1 MRKFILILI
10 AVLSITGL
18 SITRSA
24 FSVESMEKCDH
35 SCAKCHQVTDADV
48 QKLLEPNFPDVKVL
62 EVRPS
67 QVKGLLEVA
76 VVSKGQKGVIYIDS
90 SKKYLI
96 TGSILDASTRANY
109 TQERYAEL
117 TKVDVSKIPLD
128 DALLLGDKDAKYR
141 AIVFD
146 DPE

>member
-1 MRKFILILI
+1 MKKFILILFV
-10 AVLSITGL
+10 VLSITGL
-18 SITRSA
+18 SITNSA

-35 SCAKCHQVTDADV
+35 SCAKCHQVTNEDV

-67 QVKGLLEVA
+67 QVKGLLEIA
-76 VVSKGQKGVIYIDS
+76 IVSKGQKGVIYIDS
-90 SKKYLI
+90 AKKFLV
-96 TGSILDASTRANY
+96 TGSILDVSTKANL

-117 TKVDVSKIPLD
+117 TKVDASRIPLD
-128 DALLLGDKDAKYR
+128 DALVLGDKDAKYR
-141 AIVFD
+141 VIVFD